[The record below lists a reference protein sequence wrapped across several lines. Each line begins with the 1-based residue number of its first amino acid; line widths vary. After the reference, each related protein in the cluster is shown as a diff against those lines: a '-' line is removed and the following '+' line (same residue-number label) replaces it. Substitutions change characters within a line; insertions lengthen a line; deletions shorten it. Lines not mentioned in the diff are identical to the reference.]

1 MVEPDVVAY
10 LQANLKNHPIEQLRS
25 QLSSEGIS
33 EADFDEALKAALRGP
48 APGAAAARAKPKGKA
63 AAVFLVAGI
72 ALIAGVAAFVALGD
86 RPETAPAAAIP
97 SGSDSAFVGA
107 TGYVVHLPK
116 DYSAV
121 AGFKDRSKT
130 IEIVHFCKTGTD
142 PTNFLNEGLFGQLG
156 IVRLEVERNS
166 LAGNLNGAEMLGRT
180 VTSRLTQRGDK
191 FLLKNL
197 QVSSL
202 RGIQVTVELPD
213 PGVYAYLLGGTH
225 LYHFTAGQEDEIY
238 RDILTSLR
246 EPHSEN

>member
-10 LQANLKNHPIEQLRS
+10 LQANLKNYPIEQLRS
-25 QLSSEGIS
+25 QLASEGVS
-33 EADFDEALKAALRGP
+33 EVDFDEALKAALRGP

-63 AAVFLVAGI
+63 AALFLVVGI
-72 ALIAGVAAFVALGD
+72 AAIAGLAAFVALTEK
-86 RPETAPAAAIP
+86 PEAPSAP
-97 SGSDSAFVGA
+97 VSSGGDSAFVGA

-121 AGFKDRSKT
+121 ARFKDRSKT
-130 IEIVHFCKTGTD
+130 TEVVHFCKTGTD

-156 IVRLEVERNS
+156 IVRLEVEPS
-166 LAGNLNGAEMLGRT
+166 ALAGNLNGAEMLGRI

-202 RGIQVTVELPD
+202 RGIQVIVELPD
-213 PGVYAYLLGGTH
+213 PGVYAYLLGETH
-225 LYHFTAGQEDEIY
+225 LYHFTAGQDDEIY

-246 EPHSEN
+246 EPNSEN